1 LRATKIP
8 RRAITPRRRK
18 ENIQV
23 DYTTIIGIGAGV
35 CTGISLLPQLV
46 KIIREKKANDLSLF
60 YLLILFAGLVLW
72 IWYGIRK
79 TDTPIIATNA
89 VSLVMNVIIIV
100 LSARYKQA

>member
-1 LRATKIP
+1 VVVNKHA
-8 RRAITPRRRK
+8 
-18 ENIQV
+18 V
-23 DYTTIIGIGAGV
+23 DFTTIIGICAGV

-60 YLLILFAGLVLW
+60 YLLILLAGLVLW

-89 VSLVMNVIIIV
+89 VSLVMNVVIIV
-100 LSARYKQA
+100 LSTRYKQT